1 MKKYILFLL
10 SGMLMTSCIDTEVL
24 PNDVVIGEDF
34 WKTKDDVTSMVAAA
48 YKEMSQA
55 GVIERCIVWGDFRSD
70 ELEVNE
76 IVFNDSKRTDL
87 EEIKVALQA
96 SYNRYKD

>member
-55 GVIERCIVWGDFRSD
+55 GVIERCIVWGR
-70 ELEVNE
+70 LPL
-76 IVFNDSKRTDL
+76 RR
-87 EEIKVALQA
+87 A
-96 SYNRYKD
+96 